1 MTPPDSAADRAK
13 LDALGCFIPDGR
25 FAIAGAKDGPLARV
39 PFAAKD
45 LFDIQGRV
53 TGCGNP
59 DWARTHGPA
68 DGTASCVA
76 KLLDAGADLV
86 GKTITDELA
95 FSLMGENAHYGTPLN
110 SAAPDRVAGGSSS
123 GSASAVAGG
132 ACDLALGS
140 DTGGSVRIPASNC
153 GLYGI
158 RTTHGRVALDRA
170 MALAP
175 SFDVAGWF
183 ARDPALMRKAG
194 AVLFDR
200 PQPAFAPSALL
211 VATDLF
217 AAADEQVQQALGA
230 ALARVE
236 KVVGPRRPVT
246 VAPEGI
252 ERWFEAMRPLQ
263 GWEIWQVHGD
273 WIKRVNPRFGPGV
286 ADRFR
291 WVATIKADEVAA
303 ANQVR
308 QRTRQRMAELL
319 DGGAVLC
326 LPTAPSVAPLKG
338 LPLPD
343 TDRYRARAILFTC
356 TAGLAGLPQISLPLG
371 KVDGAPVG
379 LSLIGR
385 PGADETLLDLAEKI
399 AAA

>member
-1 MTPPDSAADRAK
+1 
-13 LDALGCFIPDGR
+13 
-25 FAIAGAKDGPLARV
+25 
-39 PFAAKD
+39 
-45 LFDIQGRV
+45 V

-76 KLLDAGADLV
+76 KLLAAGADLV

-110 SAAPDRVAGGSSS
+110 SAAPDRVPGGSSS
-123 GSASAVAGG
+123 GSASAVAGR

-153 GLYGI
+153 GIYGI
-158 RTTHGRVALDRA
+158 RTTHGRVALDRT

-175 SFDVAGWF
+175 SFDVVGWF
-183 ARDPALMRKAG
+183 ARDPGLMRKAG
-194 AVLFDR
+194 AALFDA
-200 PQPAFAPSALL
+200 PQAAYAPTALL

-217 AAADEQVQQALGA
+217 AAADPAVQQALA
-230 ALARVE
+230 PALDRVE
-236 KVVGPRRPVT
+236 QVVGSRRPVQ

-252 ERWFEAMRPLQ
+252 ERWFDAIRPLQ
-263 GWEIWQVHGD
+263 GHEIWQVHGD
-273 WIKRVNPRFGPGV
+273 WVRRTQPKFGPGV

-291 WVATIKADEVAA
+291 WVATITRDEVAA

-308 QRTRQRMAELL
+308 AQARARMAELL
-319 DGGAVLC
+319 EGGAVLC
-326 LPTAPSVAPLKG
+326 LPTSPSPAPLKG

-343 TDRYRARAILFTC
+343 TDRFRARAILFTC
-356 TAGLAGLPQISLPLG
+356 VAGLAGLPQVSLPLG

-379 LSLIGR
+379 LSLIAR
-385 PGADETLLDLAEKI
+385 PGADEMLLELAEKI
-399 AAA
+399 GR

>member
-1 MTPPDSAADRAK
+1 MSPQDLSAATDT
-13 LDALGCFIPDGR
+13 LGCFVPQGR
-25 FAIAGAKDGPLARV
+25 FAMAGATTGPLARV

-45 LFDIQGRV
+45 LFDIEGRV

-68 DGTASCVA
+68 DGTASCVQ
-76 KLLDAGADLV
+76 KLLGAGADLV

-110 SAAPDRVAGGSSS
+110 SAAPDRVPGGSSS

-158 RTTHGRVALDRA
+158 RTTHERVALDRT

-175 SFDVAGWF
+175 SFDVVGWF

-200 PQPAFAPSALL
+200 PQAAVAPSALL

-217 AAADEQVQQALGA
+217 AAADPAVQQALA
-230 ALARVE
+230 PALDRVE
-236 KVVGPRRPVT
+236 QAVGSRRPVQ
-246 VAPEGI
+246 VAPEGV
-252 ERWFEAMRPLQ
+252 ERWFEAIRPLQ
-263 GWEIWQVHGD
+263 GAEIWQVHGD
-273 WIKRVNPRFGPGV
+273 WVTRVQPKFGPGV

-291 WVATIKADEVAA
+291 WVATITRDEVAA

-308 QRTRQRMAELL
+308 AQARQRMAELL

-326 LPTAPSVAPLKG
+326 LPTSPSPAPLRG

-343 TDRYRARAILFTC
+343 TDRFRARAILFTC
-356 TAGLAGLPQISLPLG
+356 IAGLAGLPQVNLPLG
-371 KVDGAPVG
+371 QVDGAPVG
-379 LSLIGR
+379 LSLMAR
-385 PGADETLLDLAEKI
+385 PGADEMLLDLAEKI
-399 AAA
+399 GR

>member
-1 MTPPDSAADRAK
+1 MAPPDDIDSES
-13 LDALGCFIPDGR
+13 LGCFVPQQR
-25 FAIAGAKDGPLARV
+25 FALRGAAAGPLARV
-39 PFAAKD
+39 TFAAKD
-45 LFDIQGRV
+45 LFDIAGRV

-68 DGTASCVA
+68 DGTASCVQ

-110 SAAPDRVAGGSSS
+110 SAAPARVPGGSSS

-158 RTTHGRVALDRA
+158 RTTHGRVALDRT

-183 ARDPALMRKAG
+183 ARDPALLRKAG
-194 AVLFDR
+194 AVLLDR
-200 PQPAFAPSALL
+200 PQPAEAPSALL
-211 VATDLF
+211 VAADLF
-217 AAADEQVQQALGA
+217 AAADPELRQALA
-230 ALARVE
+230 PALDRVE
-236 KVVGPRRPVT
+236 RVVGPRRAVEL
-246 VAPEGI
+246 APEGI

-263 GWEIWQVHGD
+263 GAEIWQMHGD
-273 WIKRVNPRFGPGV
+273 WIRRENPRFGPGV

-291 WVATIKADEVAA
+291 WVATIAADEVAA
-303 ANQVR
+303 ANAVR
-308 QRTRQRMAELL
+308 QRVRSRMAQLL

-326 LPTAPSVAPLKG
+326 LPTAPSPAPFKG

-343 TDRYRARAILFTC
+343 TDRFRARAILFTC
-356 TAGLAGLPQISLPLG
+356 TAGLAGLPQISMPLG
-371 KVDGAPVG
+371 TVDGAPVG
-379 LSLIGR
+379 LSLMAR
-385 PGADETLLDLAEKI
+385 PGGDETLLALAEKI
-399 AAA
+399 AV